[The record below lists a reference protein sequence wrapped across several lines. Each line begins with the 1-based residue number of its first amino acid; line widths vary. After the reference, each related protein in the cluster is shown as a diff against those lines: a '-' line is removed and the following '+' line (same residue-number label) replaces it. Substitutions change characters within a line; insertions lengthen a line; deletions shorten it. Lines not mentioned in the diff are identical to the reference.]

1 LLALLVSTSRLI
13 NWVTVGNPQQHGQIL
28 TCDDKASM
36 LRFVH
41 KNAWGEVM
49 FEGVPSRKI
58 ARSLF
63 TIFFALGLLVTCNIL
78 WGPQSYAL
86 TPETTYRV
94 FPSTTPFRA
103 TQDEACR
110 EKLMDPYYEVY
121 TWLQSV
127 PTCMAIS
134 PSYPIWGPHTAFWGY
149 ETRAVCPDGTIA
161 DANRPYLLRCGGA
174 TYWST
179 GTPQD
184 QLIEQS
190 CPVGNPIRTGTG
202 TKIQTETDFA
212 GAGAHPLALQRTY
225 RSSYLANATNGFG
238 LQWMHQWQRRLIF
251 DGGTAVALRGDGSAR
266 VFTAY
271 YNLWLTQGVRDTLE
285 PVRDS
290 RGVIVEWNYFDAG
303 TETTEVYDAIG
314 ALKEVRERN
323 GWKTS
328 LLYSDGSTPLTIAPR
343 IGMLVKVQNQ
353 FGQSIS
359 FAYDSAGRIA
369 AVTLPNSAVT
379 RYAYDADGRLTSV
392 TWPDG
397 KLRTYHYEDAQSKG
411 ALTGITDETG
421 VRFATWT
428 YDAQGRAIS
437 SEHTGGVDKVQVQY
451 LSKNQSTVTSA
462 DGSSRTYSF
471 ELAGNVLRPTSV
483 SAPCPECGNVAKTT
497 AYDTSGNVSSR
508 VDFDNR
514 ETRYNY
520 DARGRETQRIEGY
533 GSADAKTTTTEWH
546 PTWNLPLKV
555 AAPGR
560 VDYFSYDAKGQVLAY
575 SWYQT
580 NDANGSQGLNAQP
593 SGDVTSTNWTY
604 DANGLVATAVDK
616 LGSTVTGQWA
626 FTYDAQGNLAS
637 VANMAGQTGSAVQYD
652 AAGRLLEAVDVSGSR
667 IKYAY
672 DGRGRMTDVDNDGI
686 HTKYEYDA
694 VGQLVGIIG
703 PYDLV
708 TRYTYDAAHRLIQ
721 ILDNITIP
729 EAVND
734 FGLVSPFTVE
744 GAAAPSSLA
753 YVSNRLASGWNVVIR
768 WLKDWLSAVISSA
781 QAQAIPLPNQYV
793 PPIRPGQSLPAYPGS
808 SAAPDLDPSL
818 TPAKVA
824 PGMYVLRFLVKIQ
837 KGCGTAVEA
846 IKEVFDMSKPPG
858 DCDEDEHRR
867 LQENVNQACDNSGQL
882 KCKVDDVKEVL
893 MQKMTLS
900 RRCAL
905 ARTKINDACFRGG
918 DGNHRREA
926 QKRWGTFDNCEK
938 LFNKLN

>member
-1 LLALLVSTSRLI
+1 MP
-13 NWVTVGNPQQHGQIL
+13 VTFYNYTYVGNGSWYLTRDDACNQPPNGVFTYRMNADGLQCDFFNQGRYWTSYNANTRIRCSDGGYVNSSKPLDQQCMTPPPL
-28 TCDDKASM
+28 TCPLTGQTAGEHLACIKQLTYECASCAVENSI
-36 LRFVH
+36 F
-41 KNAWGEVM
+41 
-49 FEGVPSRKI
+49 P
-58 ARSLF
+58 ARGNIVQNEIRYAAASVGDLSL
-63 TIFFALGLLVTCNIL
+63 VD
-78 WGPQSYAL
+78 
-86 TPETTYRV
+86 TYR
-94 FPSTTPFRA
+94 S
-103 TQDEACR
+103 D
-110 EKLMDPYYEVY
+110 
-121 TWLQSV
+121 W
-127 PTCMAIS
+127 AIS
-134 PSYPIWGPHTAFWGY
+134 PRAGLGSRWTHNWARTLDTVAAGNVEPAIVAIRADGRPIPFYKDTTTGAWTVAQAISMDRLEAMPPGDPSGARWRYT
-149 ETRAVCPDGTIA
+149 
-161 DANRPYLLRCGGA
+161 DAASDTQEQYDDRGRLL
-174 TYWST
+174 S
-179 GTPQD
+179 
-184 QLIEQS
+184 
-190 CPVGNPIRTGTG
+190 
-202 TKIQTETDFA
+202 
-212 GAGAHPLALQRTY
+212 
-225 RSSYLANATNGFG
+225 
-238 LQWMHQWQRRLIF
+238 
-251 DGGTAVALRGDGSAR
+251 
-266 VFTAY
+266 
-271 YNLWLTQGVRDTLE
+271 
-285 PVRDS
+285 
-290 RGVIVEWNYFDAG
+290 
-303 TETTEVYDAIG
+303 
-314 ALKEVRERN
+314 VRERN
-323 GWKTS
+323 GWTTTLS
-328 LLYSDGSTPLTIAPR
+328 YSDASTPANLAPQA
-343 IGMLVKVQNQ
+343 GLLLQVSNQ
-353 FGQSIS
+353 FGRTLN
-359 FAYDSAGRIA
+359 FTYDATARVA
-369 AVTLPNSAVT
+369 AVSGSSGQIVTYTYNASGLPERA
-379 RYAYDADGRLTSV
+379 
-392 TWPDG
+392 TWANG
-397 KLRTYHYEDAQSKG
+397 MSRQYHYEDPVAFG
-411 ALTGITDETG
+411 GLTGITDEAG
-421 VRFATWT
+421 VRFSSYS
-428 YDAQGRAIS
+428 YDGQGRATS
-437 SEHTGGVDKVQVQY
+437 SEHAGGVGKVLLQY
-451 LSKNQSTVTSA
+451 LEGAQTTVTTA
-462 DGSSRTYSF
+462 VGSSRTITFQSQ
-471 ELAGNVLRPTSV
+471 GGVTHPTSV

-555 AAPGR
+555 AAPSR

-867 LQENVNQACDNSGQL
+867 LQENVNQACDKSGQL

-905 ARTKINDACFRGG
+905 ARTKINDACFRGS